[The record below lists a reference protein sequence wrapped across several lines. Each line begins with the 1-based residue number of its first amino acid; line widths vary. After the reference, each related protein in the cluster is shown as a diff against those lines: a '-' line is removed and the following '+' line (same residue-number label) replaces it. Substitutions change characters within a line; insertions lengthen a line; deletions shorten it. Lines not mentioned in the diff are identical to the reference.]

1 MSQFLTSKL
10 LTWLTVLLSVLL
22 AGAGLFFLILTVLR
36 SRLPYNSEGN
46 YFDGVVN
53 YHEQSIVVYG
63 VMAAASFASFL
74 TAVALLGIHK
84 LIQRNVQ
91 RVRKDGPDPNL
102 ESVAPN
108 QRIEGRNFV

>member
-22 AGAGLFFLILTVLR
+22 AGAGLFFLILTVQR

-63 VMAAASFASFL
+63 VMAAASFL
-74 TAVALLGIHK
+74 TAVTLLGIHK

-102 ESVAPN
+102 ESVVPN
-108 QRIEGRNFV
+108 QRIEGRNLV